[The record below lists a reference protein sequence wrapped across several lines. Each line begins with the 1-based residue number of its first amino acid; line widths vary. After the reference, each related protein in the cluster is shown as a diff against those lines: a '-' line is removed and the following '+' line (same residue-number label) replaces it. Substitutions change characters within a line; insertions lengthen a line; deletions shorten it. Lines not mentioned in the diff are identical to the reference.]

1 MRGRVVALAGRARS
15 PLAALALLLAALA
28 ALALAAWRADGVPP
42 DAHEELSEPR
52 FLFRFKV
59 PTARQTAGNL
69 AAARPAEHE
78 TPKLSE
84 AEMAK
89 RQADVSEYLGE
100 VKRGGRALDRAAF
113 LEVYKRAG
121 TFHVIHALL
130 ETGVISKATSDE
142 LGKLRADLH
151 NQVLDEMARSGKFGR
166 RIGVNDFG
174 SGAMNAKSDIDFTL
188 YCDDPNVPGTALV
201 AAYKEIFQRLSGGL
215 APGAFDLVAH
225 RWEATIPDWRAGCAE
240 ADFVQKLRTGT
251 QLLKANPEAYFLEG
265 AYAQQI
271 LRRSAQG
278 TTFTWIEKMPDGS
291 YKRRSVNA
299 ALDTRFF
306 YHPDVRARYA
316 WGAAIGNWHFFN
328 SHGHDRIAQA
338 KYLLRSFDDGM
349 ALLARSGKKGDLI
362 DLSRAEMRAAVQEVY
377 GSGPRAERFLAILE
391 TAVEIRKTK
400 LTGPEAY
407 RPLVEYERRQAGVEL
422 DDATALRLAEDALV
436 RHGNAM
442 LVENNR
448 MAATTRLKDWL
459 APDIPRGKYRT
470 VDDTGLMREIVVDAA
485 AIKRLQLSAFFEIRD
500 GIEKMDRSQ
509 VEAIKN
515 DNPRLKGDIEIL
527 QRLIEKQRQMAFAPD
542 DLDADAAREHRRSFA
557 EEVIAEY
564 RAIPAVQDVGGVQ
577 AVLARAANA
586 WQLGNT
592 IEERLQQRAIDAV
605 AFNLAGRN
613 PKVLGALEKLRKQ
626 VTRTNEQLVHPDWM
640 QRMDVANSLVE
651 VAKAYLEEGEVNER
665 VLHTIFWEGVSFLPG
680 GGTYMTIRGGGE
692 GIVTLISTKLIPGY
706 GPLLITLQLT
716 KGVVQVGMM
725 AIFEPLQRERLLLA
739 YQGYLAPAGGG
750 WITLSSGQRHEVRSK
765 VPSILDGI
773 ADAATGDLD
782 ARREAVYTHF
792 HALVSDAMRRDPS
805 FPYTEEEWPWEFA
818 ERESGWVATRI
829 RQHVKHWWDATG
841 PFAGS
846 DEILAF
852 RSRLAGEDEEVFRNE
867 LVERLFKDY
876 YTGKTRALQKKF
888 LENEREQAA
897 LGALFAEAE
906 TMDAGLDAV
915 AGGMSADF
923 RANGDAIQAWC
934 LDGMPTVPPSME
946 ILAAPRIIDLEVEGE
961 REKVRA
967 IPQVGFRAK
976 VWASE
981 KEFPGPWKVRWEVRR
996 GGETVAFDPGQD
1008 HDLEAK
1014 VGETVGT
1021 DSSRVDVVA
1030 TATDATGRQ
1039 IVSASVPLEVEKV
1052 KLGEDRPEERDEEEA
1067 RDGTEAGTEAAAGAE
1082 VAGLV
1087 EEMEKAAGA
1096 ATAAANAA
1104 GAACRE
1110 AAEAGRSAREKATGL
1125 TAEVDGVSGAVGALE
1140 GRAAA
1145 VSGLGTAAAA
1155 SLAKANALANDL
1167 AVRRDRAAAL
1177 KEKACAGAD
1186 RVAAAATTEERE
1198 RLLAEAGSASAEL
1211 DRLASGSESL
1221 LASVRAEAQ
1230 AARRGSEELEA
1241 LLAELTRLDESL
1253 RAAGEAAAGLPAEVE
1268 AARAQVE
1275 KARASLDKVVAQQ
1288 AHGAQLVADGK
1299 RAVAGAGAEAAA
1311 AVKKLTDLEAA
1322 IRDRKEDVAPCADTV
1337 TAADVAPAAGA
1348 VQDLVARTGELTARL
1363 DGLRRTLGAE
1373 GLRDKLRGA
1382 AAEAESLV
1390 ELCEAFLESIVNRAA
1405 DARACLA
1412 RARSAVAAPALV
1424 VVPDLLGKTRAMAE
1438 AWLGDLGL
1446 SPVVTTGGAAPPSG
1460 EPGRV
1465 ASQTHPAGSRV
1476 PAGSFVGVTVWG
1488 PRAAAA
1494 PAAPP
1499 ALPVPPAP
1507 LVPPAPAGL
1516 TQADCDRDWPGTVLT
1531 RDAGTARC
1539 GCPPGTAWSKVSRTC
1554 LALPGGTVGGAR
1566 TLGGCS
1572 HMPGTIRDSRTGECR
1587 CALGTWD
1594 ATQGRCVD
1602 TAAAAREADV
1612 AAKRAAADCENL
1624 FSRLKIYRGSTDSL
1638 SRSMA
1643 AEAEREARAK
1653 GCDAGRIA
1661 DAKGPAAPPPV
1672 GGGTGSGPPVAGG
1685 SGTGGGGGRPATCQV
1700 TEQPGAGGVTL
1711 VYEQTALGNH
1721 TNVYVFTAPQKEAA
1735 AVQAHWNSQPGFHL
1749 VGRFGSYSQ
1758 GLSAAKTACAKR
1770 TEPMGEAEP
1779 EVGPCNCVDE
1789 KGRRY
1794 SEAFGQPCGTSGYM
1808 IRDYH
1813 CPSR

>member
-1 MRGRVVALAGRARS
+1 VRAVT
-15 PLAALALLLAALA
+15 LAALV
-28 ALALAAWRADGVPP
+28 ALAAWRADGVPP
-42 DAHEELSEPR
+42 DARAEPREPR
-52 FLFRFKV
+52 FIFRFKV
-59 PTARQTAGNL
+59 PTTRQTAGNV
-69 AAARPAEHE
+69 AAVRPPEHDAA
-78 TPKLSE
+78 KLPE

-89 RQADVSEYLGE
+89 RQASVAEYLGE
-100 VKRGGRALDRAAF
+100 AQRGGRALDRAAF

-130 ETGVISKATSDE
+130 ETGVIDKATSNR
-142 LGKLRADLH
+142 LGELRAELH

-174 SGAMNAKSDIDFTL
+174 SGTMNAKSDIDFTL
-188 YCDDPNVPGTALV
+188 YCDDPSVPGTALV
-201 AAYKEIFQRLSGGL
+201 EAYKTIFQRLSGNL
-215 APGAFDLVAH
+215 APGSFDLVAH
-225 RWEATIPDWRAGCAE
+225 RWEATIPDWRATCAE

-251 QLLKANPEAYFLEG
+251 QLLKANPEAYSLEG
-265 AYAQQI
+265 AYAQQV

-278 TTFTWIEKMPDGS
+278 KTFTWIERMPDGS
-291 YKRRSVNA
+291 YQRRSVNA

-328 SHGHDRIAQA
+328 AESHAHDPIARA
-338 KYLLRSFDDGM
+338 KYLLRSFDDGA
-349 ALLARSGKKGDLI
+349 ALLARSGKKGDFV
-362 DLSRAEMRAAVQEVY
+362 DLSPEQRRAVVREVY

-391 TAVEIRKTK
+391 TAAEIRKSKSTDPASYK
-400 LTGPEAY
+400 
-407 RPLVEYERRQAGVEL
+407 PLVDYERRQAGVDL
-422 DDATALRLAEDALV
+422 DDATALRLARDALV

-448 MAATTRLKDWL
+448 MAATTRLRDWL
-459 APDIPRGKYRT
+459 APDIPHGKYRT
-470 VDDTGLMREIVVDAA
+470 VDDMGLMKEITVDAA

-500 GIEKMDRSQ
+500 GIEKLDRSQ
-509 VEAIKN
+509 VEAIKR
-515 DNPRLKGDIEIL
+515 DNPRLKNDIEIL
-527 QRLIEKQRQMAFAPD
+527 ERLIEKQRQMALAPD
-542 DLDADAAREHRRSFA
+542 GLDADAAREHRRSLV
-557 EEVIAEY
+557 EEVITEY
-564 RAIPAVQDVGGVQ
+564 RALPAVKEVGG
-577 AVLARAANA
+577 ARALLARAANA
-586 WQLGNT
+586 WDLGNT
-592 IEERLQQRAIDAV
+592 IEDRIQQRTIDAV
-605 AFNLAGRN
+605 AFQLAGRN
-613 PKVLGALEKLRKQ
+613 PKVLGALEKLRQ
-626 VTRTNEQLVHPDWM
+626 EVSRTNDQLVSPRWM
-640 QRMDVANSLVE
+640 QRMDKMNSLVE

-665 VLHTIFWEGVSFLPG
+665 VLHTAFWEGVSFLPG
-680 GGTYMTIRGGGE
+680 GGTYMTIQGGSQ
-692 GIVTLISTKLIPGY
+692 GIVTLVSTKLIPGY

-725 AIFEPLQRERLLLA
+725 AIFEPLQRERLVLA

-773 ADAATGDLD
+773 ADAASDDLD
-782 ARREAVYTHF
+782 ARREAIYTHF
-792 HALVSDAMRRDPS
+792 HALVSDAMSRDPS

-818 ERESGWVATRI
+818 ERESAWVSARI
-829 RQHVKHWWDATG
+829 RQHVNHWWNATG
-841 PFAGS
+841 PFAGA

-852 RSRLAGEDEEVFRNE
+852 RSRLAGEDEEVFRNQ

-888 LENEREQAA
+888 LENEREQEA

-915 AGGMSADF
+915 AAGMSADF
-923 RANGDAIQAWC
+923 LANGEAVRSWC
-934 LDGMPTVPPSME
+934 LDEMPTVPPSME
-946 ILAAPRIIDLEVEGE
+946 ILAAPRVVDLEVEGE

-967 IPQVGFRAK
+967 VPQVGFRAK

-981 KEFPGPWKVRWEVRR
+981 KEFPGPWTVRWEVRR

-1008 HDLEAK
+1008 HRLEAK
-1014 VGETVGT
+1014 MGEATGT
-1021 DSSRVDVVA
+1021 DSSRVEVVA

-1052 KLGEDRPEERDEEEA
+1052 KIGEDRPEERDAEA
-1067 RDGTEAGTEAAAGAE
+1067 RDGTETGTGAGAGAD

-1087 EEMEKAAGA
+1087 EEMEEAAGA

-1104 GAACRE
+1104 SAACRE
-1110 AAEAGRSAREKATGL
+1110 AAAAGRNAREKATGVS
-1125 TAEVDGVSGAVGALE
+1125 AEVEGVSGAVGALG

-1145 VSGLGTAAAA
+1145 VSGLGTAATAA
-1155 SLAKANALANDL
+1155 LAKANALANDL

-1177 KEKACAGAD
+1177 KEKACSGAD
-1186 RVAAAATTEERE
+1186 RAAAASTPAERE
-1198 RLLAEAGSASAEL
+1198 RLLAEAGAASAEL
-1211 DRLASGSESL
+1211 DRLAGESESL
-1221 LASVRAEAQ
+1221 LASIRREAQ

-1241 LLAELTRLDESL
+1241 LLAELARLDERV
-1253 RAAGEAAAGLPAEVE
+1253 RAAGEAVSGLPAEVE
-1268 AARAQVE
+1268 AAEARVE

-1288 AHGAQLVADGK
+1288 AHGAELVEDAK
-1299 RAVAGAGAEAAA
+1299 RTAAGGGPEAAA
-1311 AVKKLTDLEAA
+1311 AVKKLTDLETV
-1322 IRDRKEDVAPCADTV
+1322 IRTRKEDVAPCADAV

-1348 VQDLVARTGELTARL
+1348 VQDLVARTGELTSRL

-1373 GLRDKLRGA
+1373 GLREKLRGA
-1382 AAEAESLV
+1382 ASEAASLV

-1424 VVPDLLGKTRAMAE
+1424 AVPDLLGKTRAMAE

-1446 SPVVTTGGAAPPSG
+1446 SAVVTTGGAAPTTG
-1460 EPGRV
+1460 DAGKV

-1476 PAGSFVGVTVWG
+1476 PPGSFVGVTVWG
-1488 PRAAAA
+1488 AQGAAAA
-1494 PAAPP
+1494 PPDARVAPPSP
-1499 ALPVPPAP
+1499 ALP
-1507 LVPPAPAGL
+1507 AGL
-1516 TQADCDRDWPGTVLT
+1516 SQADCDRDWPGTVLT
-1531 RDAGTARC
+1531 RDAGTGMAACRC
-1539 GCPPGTAWSKVSRTC
+1539 PSGSAWSKVSRTC
-1554 LALPGGTVGGAR
+1554 LALPGGTVGGTTA
-1566 TLGGCS
+1566 LGGCS

-1594 ATQGRCVD
+1594 AAQGRCVD
-1602 TAAAAREADV
+1602 TGAAAREKEV

-1624 FSRLKIYRGSTDSL
+1624 FSRLKIYRGSSDSL

-1661 DAKGPAAPPPV
+1661 EAKGLPPPV
-1672 GGGTGSGPPVAGG
+1672 GGGTGSGPPVGGG
-1685 SGTGGGGGRPATCQV
+1685 SGTGTSGGRPATCQV
-1700 TEQPGAGGVTL
+1700 TEQPGGAGGFTL

-1721 TNVYVFTAPQKEAA
+1721 FNVYVFTAPKKDVAA
-1735 AVQAHWNSQPGFHL
+1735 IQAHWNSQPGFQF
-1749 VGRFGSYSQ
+1749 VGRFDSYSQ
-1758 GLSAAKTACAKR
+1758 GLSAAQKACARR
-1770 TEPMGEAEP
+1770 TAAPSAAEP
-1779 EVGPCNCVDE
+1779 EEGLCNCVDE

-1794 SEAFGQPCGTSGYM
+1794 TEGLGQPCGTPGAVLF
-1808 IRDYH
+1808 RDYN
-1813 CPSR
+1813 CPPR

>member
-1 MRGRVVALAGRARS
+1 MRAVTLAALVALAAF
-15 PLAALALLLAALA
+15 
-28 ALALAAWRADGVPP
+28 RADGVPP
-42 DAHEELSEPR
+42 NERGERREPH
-52 FLFRFKV
+52 FIFRFKV
-59 PTARQTAGNL
+59 PTARQTAGNV
-69 AAARPAEHE
+69 AAVRPAEHE
-78 TPKLSE
+78 APKLSD
-84 AEMAK
+84 AESAK
-89 RQADVSEYLGE
+89 RQADVGEYLGE
-100 VKRGGRALDRAAF
+100 VQRSGRALDRAAF

-130 ETGVISKATSDE
+130 ETGVISRATSDE

-151 NQVLDEMARSGKFGR
+151 QQVLDRMASSGEFGR

-201 AAYKEIFQRLSGGL
+201 EAYKRIFRDLSGGIE
-215 APGAFDLVAH
+215 PGRFDLVAH
-225 RWEATIPDWRAGCAE
+225 RWEATIPDWRASCAE

-278 TTFTWIEKMPDGS
+278 QTFTWIERQPDGTVKS
-291 YKRRSVNA
+291 RKVNA

-328 SHGHDRIAQA
+328 SHRHDRIAQA

-349 ALLARSGKKGDLI
+349 ALLARSGKKGDLV
-362 DLSRAEMRAAVQEVY
+362 DLSRAEMRAAVREVY
-377 GSGPRAERFLAILE
+377 GSGPRAERFLAVLE
-391 TAVEIRKTK
+391 TAVEIRKSK
-400 LTGPEAY
+400 STGPEAY
-407 RPLVEYERRQAGVEL
+407 RSLVEYERRRAGVEL

-509 VEAIKN
+509 VEALKN
-515 DNPRLKGDIEIL
+515 DNPRMKGDIEIL
-527 QRLIEKQRQMAFAPD
+527 QRLIEKQRQMLFAPD
-542 DLDADAAREHRRSFA
+542 DLGAEAAREHRKSFA

-564 RAIPAVQDVGGVQ
+564 RALPAVKDVGGVR
-577 AVLARAANA
+577 ALLARAGNA
-586 WQLGNT
+586 WDLGNT
-592 IEERLQQRAIDAV
+592 IEDRVQQRTIDAV
-605 AFNLAGRN
+605 ALGN
-613 PKVLGALEKLRKQ
+613 PKVLGALEKLRKE
-626 VTRTNEQLVHPDWM
+626 VGRTNDQLVSPKWM
-640 QRMDVANSLVE
+640 QRMDKMNSLVE
-651 VAKAYLEEGEVNER
+651 VAKAYLEEGELNER

-680 GGTYMTIRGGGE
+680 GGTYMTIQGGSQ
-692 GIVTLISTKLIPGY
+692 GIFTLVSTKLIPGY

-739 YQGYLAPAGGG
+739 YQGYLAPVGGG

-773 ADAATGDLD
+773 AGAASEDLD
-782 ARREAVYTHF
+782 ERREAVYAHF

-867 LVERLFKDY
+867 LVDRLFKDY
-876 YTGKTRALQKKF
+876 YTGKSRALQKKF

-946 ILAAPRIIDLEVEGE
+946 ILAAPRIVDLEVEGE

-967 IPQVGFRAK
+967 VPQVGFRAK

-981 KEFPGPWKVRWEVRR
+981 KEFPGPWTVRWEVRR
-996 GGETVAFDPGQD
+996 GGKTVAFDPGQD

-1014 VGETVGT
+1014 VGEAVGT

-1052 KLGEDRPEERDEEEA
+1052 KVGEDRPEERGTEEA
-1067 RDGTEAGTEAAAGAE
+1067 RDGTGAATGAAAGAG

-1104 GAACRE
+1104 SAACRE

-1145 VSGLGTAAAA
+1145 VSGLGTAATA

-1177 KEKACAGAD
+1177 KETACAGAD

-1198 RLLAEAGSASAEL
+1198 RLLAEAGAASAEL
-1211 DRLASGSESL
+1211 DRLAAGSESL
-1221 LASVRAEAQ
+1221 LASIRAEAQ

-1241 LLAELTRLDESL
+1241 LLAELARLDESL

-1268 AARAQVE
+1268 AAEARVE

-1299 RAVAGAGAEAAA
+1299 RAGAGAGAEAAA
-1311 AVKKLTDLEAA
+1311 AVKKLTDLEAS
-1322 IRDRKEDVAPCADTV
+1322 IRNRKEDVAPCADTV

-1363 DGLRRTLGAE
+1363 DGLRRTLGTE
-1373 GLRDKLRGA
+1373 GLREKLRGA
-1382 AAEAESLV
+1382 AAEAASLA

-1405 DARACLA
+1405 DARTCLA
-1412 RARSAVAAPALV
+1412 RARSAIAAPALV
-1424 VVPDLLGKTRAMAE
+1424 AVPDLFGKTRAMAE

-1446 SPVVTTGGAAPPSG
+1446 SPVVTTGGAAPSPDEAG
-1460 EPGRV
+1460 KV

-1476 PAGSFVGVTVWG
+1476 PPGSFVGVTLWG
-1488 PRAAAA
+1488 AHGGAVAA
-1494 PAAPP
+1494 PSDARVAPP
-1499 ALPVPPAP
+1499 QPPPPPPPVGPS
-1507 LVPPAPAGL
+1507 
-1516 TQADCDRDWPGTVLT
+1516 QADCDRDWPGTVLT
-1531 RDAGTARC
+1531 RDAGTGTARC
-1539 GCPPGTAWSKVSRTC
+1539 GCPSGTAWSKVRRTC
-1554 LALPGGTVGGAR
+1554 LALPGGTAGGTGA
-1566 TLGGCS
+1566 LGACS

-1594 ATQGRCVD
+1594 AAQGRCVD

-1685 SGTGGGGGRPATCQV
+1685 SGAGGGRPATCQI

-1721 TNVYVFTAPQKEAA
+1721 TNVYVFTAPQKETA
-1735 AVQAHWNSQPGFHL
+1735 AVQAHWSSQPGFRL
-1749 VGRFGSYSQ
+1749 VGRFGSYAQ
-1758 GLSAAKTACAKR
+1758 GLAAAKQACAKR
-1770 TEPMGEAEP
+1770 TAPTGEAGP
-1779 EVGPCNCVDE
+1779 DVGPCNCVDE

-1794 SEAFGQPCGTSGYM
+1794 SEAWGQPCGTGGEA
-1808 IRDYH
+1808 IRDYN
-1813 CPSR
+1813 CPPR